1 MPSPSEAQDRKT
13 YQEVREALAEGRDL
27 TKDFRSGGLVP
38 PSLSGKLFSA
48 SDLHASAFA
57 RIDAAFERANRK
69 VGLGT
74 VEHEDAA

>member
-1 MPSPSEAQDRKT
+1 MTSPSEAQDRKT
-13 YQEVREALAEGRDL
+13 YQEVREALAEGREL
-27 TKDFRSGGLVP
+27 NRDFRTGELVP

-69 VGLGT
+69 VAQQPLK
-74 VEHEDAA
+74 HAAE